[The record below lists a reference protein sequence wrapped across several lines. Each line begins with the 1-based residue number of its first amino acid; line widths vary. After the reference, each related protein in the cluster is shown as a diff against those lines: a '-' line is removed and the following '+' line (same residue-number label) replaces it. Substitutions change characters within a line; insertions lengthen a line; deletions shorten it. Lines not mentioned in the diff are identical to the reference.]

1 MGRGKS
7 RRSLKLIDACIEI
20 LEEIQP
26 APVRAVCYRLF
37 TMGLIDSMAKNE
49 TNKVGRQLVHAREAG
64 MVPWPWIV
72 DETRSVEELPTW
84 ADPERFAEA
93 VTRSYRRDKWQAQ
106 PVRVE
111 VWSEKG
117 TVRGTLAPILNKY
130 EVPFRVMQG
139 FASATTVQEI
149 AAASLATAQPLVA
162 LYVGDWDPSG
172 LHMSE
177 EDLPKRL
184 HAYRANDRE
193 QQGIAWWDEPHFEKT
208 HITIVRVA
216 LSHADVHDPALPS
229 FPLDTKRGDPR
240 HGWYRGAGYGTHC
253 WELDALSPVILRERV
268 EPAIV
273 ARLDLSVWMRYVAA
287 EQVERESIT
296 ATVSAWRAQPMEPA
310 R

>member
-1 MGRGKS
+1 
-7 RRSLKLIDACIEI
+7 
-20 LEEIQP
+20 
-26 APVRAVCYRLF
+26 
-37 TMGLIDSMAKNE
+37 
-49 TNKVGRQLVHAREAG
+49 
-64 MVPWPWIV
+64 
-72 DETRSVEELPTW
+72 
-84 ADPERFAEA
+84 
-93 VTRSYRRDKWQAQ
+93 
-106 PVRVE
+106 
-111 VWSEKG
+111 
-117 TVRGTLAPILNKY
+117 
-130 EVPFRVMQG
+130 
-139 FASATTVQEI
+139 
-149 AAASLATAQPLVA
+149 
-162 LYVGDWDPSG
+162 
-172 LHMSE
+172 MSE